1 MYFTESTIVH
11 LSLLQFESSFH
22 FIQYFLHYNDK
33 FYTKCSLKNCCSSEL
48 LLPGLFSYSRKETV
62 FPSKKPLL
70 QRFYVEVFLQDLKTT
85 YLWLSSQLHY
95 CYVPRNYMP
104 PLNLFCESSTF
115 FFFYSFLTGTK
126 GKVFLTLLILYQ
138 PEVWQLWGIRN
149 DPPVSF
155 SLVLRY
161 KMERVMVSIRQYG
174 QDKSMA
180 FQRQH

>member
-115 FFFYSFLTGTK
+115 FFFLFLPHWHK
-126 GKVFLTLLILYQ
+126 GQSLF
-138 PEVWQLWGIRN
+138 
-149 DPPVSF
+149 DPPYPILARGVAI
-155 SLVLRY
+155 VGHQ
-161 KMERVMVSIRQYG
+161 K
-174 QDKSMA
+174 
-180 FQRQH
+180 